1 MKIKNTMTPGLMTA
15 YAAMLEAAQLGLVR
29 SGLNLEHA
37 IVHREPR
44 PQLDTGHM
52 RESVASFDSSGIV
65 PGSAGII
72 SAGTPPKLPAFTV
85 QTAVTA
91 PYSVYPHEL
100 GGLGPMSER
109 AGGVGGKFVEAKL
122 QQVASETGPITART
136 IREAGN
142 D

>member
-1 MKIKNTMTPGLMTA
+1 MNQGLMNA
-15 YAAMLEAAQLGLVR
+15 YAEFLEAAQLGLVR

-37 IVHREPR
+37 IVHLEPR
-44 PQLDTGHM
+44 PQLKTGHM
-52 RESVASFDSSGIV
+52 RGSTVTVDSSGIV
-65 PGSAGII
+65 PGSAGKI
-72 SAGTPPKLPAFTV
+72 SAGTPPSLPAFTV

-122 QQVASETGPITART
+122 PRAAQEAGPIIART
-136 IREAGN
+136 IREEGR
-142 D
+142 